1 MMGMNR
7 NLKNETLRFIELNG
21 FKELT
26 EVQKEVLNYTISRKD
41 IVALSKTGT
50 GKTHAYLIPIA
61 EMINPV
67 SNKTQVLVSLPTRE
81 LSYQVYQSALVLKEV
96 YPDLRIFQA
105 AGGSDSKKKINP
117 ELPPHIVIGTPG
129 RIRALFEDGQLR
141 VDTIQM
147 FVVDEADMT
156 LEYGFL

>member
-7 NLKNETLRFIELNG
+7 NLKSETLRFIELNG

-41 IVALSKTGT
+41 VVALSKTGT

-105 AGGSDSKKKINP
+105 AGGSDSKKK
-117 ELPPHIVIGTPG
+117 
-129 RIRALFEDGQLR
+129 
-141 VDTIQM
+141 
-147 FVVDEADMT
+147 
-156 LEYGFL
+156 